1 MLLTCSGNVA
11 TDFVGGVAT
20 VDSVACKLKWVGGWR
35 RNYARILD
43 KVLGSLE
50 LLLPAENLS

>member
-1 MLLTCSGNVA
+1 MLLICTRKVA
-11 TDFVGGVAT
+11 MDFVGAVAT

-43 KVLGSLE
+43 TVLGLLE